1 MKTNDTRPQG
11 RRQSR
16 GGRRRPQYRDNR
28 DPREPRAPRTD
39 APKKVTLWHRLIAFF
54 TGGGKKKRASP
65 ARSEQPRTQPERRR
79 TGPPERVEVTS
90 PRLYVGNLSYDATES
105 DLVELFNGVGQ
116 VQNAE
121 IVTHQ
126 ETYRSK
132 GFGFVTMLTVDE
144 AVRAVT
150 TLHDKGFMGRK
161 LVVNGSRSEGRR
173 EARE

>member
-1 MKTNDTRPQG
+1 MPGKI
-11 RRQSR
+11 S
-16 GGRRRPQYRDNR
+16 
-28 DPREPRAPRTD
+28 
-39 APKKVTLWHRLIAFF
+39 LWSRLIAFF
-54 TGGGKKKRASP
+54 TGSGARKQTSP

-105 DLVELFNGVGQ
+105 DLTELFNGVGQ

-121 IVTHQ
+121 IVTHPAN
-126 ETYRSK
+126 YRSK

-150 TLHDKGFMGRK
+150 TLHDKSFMGRK
-161 LVVNGSRSEGRR
+161 LVVNGSKSEGRR
-173 EARE
+173 E